1 MQSDLLSTC
10 PDFSA
15 KVSSVLNKNVR
26 EYGKKFLF
34 DNCDDTCWNSDQ
46 GSPQF
51 ISLNFQ
57 RQPLEQISQV
67 QIQFQ
72 GGFVGTHCHFLINE
86 ETKRDFFPED
96 SSKLQTFNLV
106 PQQENNDPKFH
117 CPITSLKIVF
127 GGSTDFF
134 GRITI
139 YHLKLF

>member
-1 MQSDLLSTC
+1 MSDLLSTC

-51 ISLNFQ
+51 ISLHFKD
-57 RQPLEQISQV
+57 QPLKQISQV
-67 QIQFQ
+67 EIQFQ

-86 ETKRDFFPED
+86 ETKQDFFPED
-96 SSKLQTFNLV
+96 SNKLQRFSLV
-106 PQQENNDPKFH
+106 PLQQEN
-117 CPITSLKIVF
+117 ITSLKIVF